1 MSCRT
6 KIQELRN
13 MDMAKRS
20 ENPLLKR
27 QNVNFSEYE
36 VGMIM
41 RGIFFFFV
49 LFNKVDDTVDGDI
62 RVPMDSEYCC
72 LAFSRKSQK
81 LYLQYCVNH
90 SSF

>member
-1 MSCRT
+1 MVLIMSCRT
-6 KIQELRN
+6 KIHVLRN

-27 QNVNFSEYE
+27 QNVKFSEYE

-49 LFNKVDDTVDGDI
+49 VVLLNKVDDTVDGDI
-62 RVPMDSEYCC
+62 
-72 LAFSRKSQK
+72 
-81 LYLQYCVNH
+81 
-90 SSF
+90 

>member
-1 MSCRT
+1 
-6 KIQELRN
+6 
-13 MDMAKRS
+13 MAKRS

-27 QNVNFSEYE
+27 QNVKFSEYE

-49 LFNKVDDTVDGDI
+49 VVLLNKVDDTVDGDI

-81 LYLQYCVNH
+81 LYLQCCVNH